1 MEKNPGVPEYA
12 KIIEDTALIA
22 WAKDGLATTLK
33 SETQAV
39 SVCGAEEGRS
49 WTPTAM
55 ITMKTRR
62 IYYESLGIARVDAY
76 GELYLRR

>member
-12 KIIEDTALIA
+12 KIIDDTALMA
-22 WAKDGLATTLK
+22 SAKDGLATILK

-62 IYYESLGIARVDAY
+62 IYYESVGIARVDAY